1 MAIKVDSSKLK
12 NEAIKIDDFELT
24 LKKMTAVEKID
35 FIFKFEDSSK
45 NGNVNYTK
53 MISDFLLSLNDKIV
67 GWNNFKV
74 KDVFTQKEI
83 EELGLKEQ
91 ENEELEFDINH
102 FENFL
107 YNNLNF
113 IFKFFEIYFKN
124 VNETD
129 NKKQA
134 VKKK

>member
-12 NEAIKIDDFELT
+12 NEVIKIDDFELT

>member
-12 NEAIKIDDFELT
+12 NEVIKIDDFELT
-24 LKKMTAVEKID
+24 LKKMTAIEKID
-35 FIFKFEDSSK
+35 FIFKFEESSK
-45 NGNVNYTK
+45 DGNVNYTK

-83 EELGLKEQ
+83 EDLGLKEQ

-113 IFKFFEIYFKN
+113 IFKFFETYFKN
-124 VNETD
+124 VNDTD